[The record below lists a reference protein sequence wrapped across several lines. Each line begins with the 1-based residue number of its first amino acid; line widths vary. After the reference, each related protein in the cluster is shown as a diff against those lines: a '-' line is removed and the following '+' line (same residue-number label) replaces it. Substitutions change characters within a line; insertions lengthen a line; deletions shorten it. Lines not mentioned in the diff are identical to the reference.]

1 MCTLVARKHRHQ
13 RLIRQTM
20 GNITSVHIQPC
31 KTASSEIHNLREKEL
46 SYVREELSYMNESI
60 IHERIAP
67 ALSRIEDTY
76 TKATGQKLQ
85 PSASPLKE
93 AVLVIREDTT
103 MEEVKRFGELCHQE
117 FGITPIQYHIHKDEG
132 HYDSITNEW
141 KPNLHAHIVFD
152 FTCYEHRMVEK
163 TAKSNGKT
171 IKNENGEPEKKMID
185 NYGKSI
191 KLGKSDMSRMQDLAA
206 IATGMDRGVASNKIH
221 LDAQRYKAQAIAED
235 VKELQQLHTEVK
247 EENQRLTEN
256 NEALT
261 ASINMQ
267 NAIIEKQKSEITALQ
282 SQYDIIA
289 NLVTDTYIET
299 KEKAINTLSE
309 YDKVESYAS
318 NQLKADA
325 TDLRNA
331 ICEDDSSILVERN
344 VPIMYLLISKLE
356 DAITK
361 VIRGLYNLLARVK
374 EDVSLSKAE
383 LEKIE
388 LQKSIKTTAK
398 AVFDRV
404 TDSLGISPRVRSLSK
419 AFDESQAQIKDMD
432 AQMKEQEELHKSQLI
447 YQQETFK
454 CENEKQL
461 ETIASKDETIAILC
475 RQNTRLDKEMG
486 ELVDKYNRIQAKA
499 ERLEKERDGFRTLVE
514 SKNHCIRETYFILFD
529 NMEPRSMEKLG
540 DLGLR
545 KLIGNESWEKLKNL
559 DNLSISQSQSIKR
572 GPKL

>member
-1 MCTLVARKHRHQ
+1 
-13 RLIRQTM
+13 M
-20 GNITSVHIQPC
+20 GNITSVHIQAC
-31 KTASSEIHNLREKEL
+31 KTASSEIHNLREKDL
-46 SYVREELSYMNESI
+46 SYVRDELSHLNESVI
-60 IHERIAP
+60 YERITP

-76 TKATGQKLQ
+76 TKATGQKMQ

-93 AVLVIREDTT
+93 AVLVIKEDTT
-103 MEEVKRFGELCHQE
+103 MEDVKHFGELCQKE

-171 IKNENGEPEKKMID
+171 IKNESGNPEKKMVD

-191 KLGKSDMSRMQDLAA
+191 KLSKSDMSRMQDLAA
-206 IATGMDRGVASNKIH
+206 IATGMERGVASNKIH

-235 VKELQQLHTEVK
+235 IKELQLLHTEVK
-247 EENQRLTEN
+247 EENQRLSES

-267 NAIIEKQKSEITALQ
+267 SAIIEKQKSEITALQ

-289 NLVTDTYIET
+289 DLVTDTYIET
-299 KEKAINTLSE
+299 KEKAIITINE
-309 YDKVESYAS
+309 YDKVVNYADE
-318 NQLKADA
+318 QLKTDA

-361 VIRGLYNLLARVK
+361 VIRGLYNLLDRVK

-388 LQKSIKTTAK
+388 LQKTIKTTAK

-447 YQQETFK
+447 HQQETFK

-486 ELVDKYNRIQAKA
+486 ELVDEYNRIKAKA

-529 NMEPRSMEKLG
+529 NIEPRSLEKLG

-545 KLIGNESWEKLKNL
+545 QLIGKESWEKLKHL
-559 DNLSISQSQSIKR
+559 DDISMSQSIKK
-572 GPKL
+572 GPRL

>member
-1 MCTLVARKHRHQ
+1 
-13 RLIRQTM
+13 M
-20 GNITSVHIQPC
+20 GNITSVHIQAC
-31 KTASSEIHNLREKEL
+31 KTASSEIHNLREKDL
-46 SYVREELSYMNESI
+46 SYVRDELSHLNESVI
-60 IHERIAP
+60 YERITP

-76 TKATGQKLQ
+76 TKATGQKMQ

-103 MEEVKRFGELCHQE
+103 MEDVKHFGELCQKE

-163 TAKSNGKT
+163 IAKSNGKT
-171 IKNENGEPEKKMID
+171 IKNESGNPEKKMVD

-191 KLGKSDMSRMQDLAA
+191 KLSKSDMSRMQDLAA
-206 IATGMDRGVASNKIH
+206 IATGMERGVASNKIH

-235 VKELQQLHTEVK
+235 IKELQLLHTEVK
-247 EENQRLTEN
+247 EENQRLSES

-267 NAIIEKQKSEITALQ
+267 SAIIEKQKSEITALQ

-289 NLVTDTYIET
+289 DLVTDTYIET
-299 KEKAINTLSE
+299 KEKAIITINE
-309 YDKVESYAS
+309 YDKVVNYADE
-318 NQLKADA
+318 QLKTDA

-361 VIRGLYNLLARVK
+361 VIRGLYNLLDRVK

-404 TDSLGISPRVRSLSK
+404 TDSLGISPRVHSLSK

-447 YQQETFK
+447 HQQETFK
-454 CENEKQL
+454 YENEKQL

-486 ELVDKYNRIQAKA
+486 ELVDEYNRIKAKA
-499 ERLEKERDGFRTLVE
+499 ERLEKERNGFRTLVE

-529 NMEPRSMEKLG
+529 NIEPRSLEKLG

-545 KLIGNESWEKLKNL
+545 QLIGKESWEKLKHL
-559 DNLSISQSQSIKR
+559 DDISMSQSIKK
-572 GPKL
+572 GPRL

>member
-1 MCTLVARKHRHQ
+1 
-13 RLIRQTM
+13 M
-20 GNITSVHIQPC
+20 GNITSVHIQAC
-31 KTASSEIHNLREKEL
+31 KTASSEIHNLREKDL
-46 SYVREELSYMNESI
+46 SYVRDELSHLNESVI
-60 IHERIAP
+60 YERITP

-76 TKATGQKLQ
+76 TKATGQKMQ

-103 MEEVKRFGELCHQE
+103 MEDVKHFGELCQKE

-171 IKNENGEPEKKMID
+171 IKNESGNPEKKMVD

-191 KLGKSDMSRMQDLAA
+191 KLSKSDMSRMQDLAA
-206 IATGMDRGVASNKIH
+206 IATGMERGVASNKIH

-235 VKELQQLHTEVK
+235 IKELQLLHTEVK
-247 EENQRLTEN
+247 EENQRLSES

-267 NAIIEKQKSEITALQ
+267 SAIIEKQKSEITALQ
-282 SQYDIIA
+282 SQYDVIA
-289 NLVTDTYIET
+289 NLVTETYIET
-299 KEKAINTLSE
+299 KEKAIITLNE
-309 YDKVESYAS
+309 YDKVVNYADE
-318 NQLKADA
+318 QLKTDA

-361 VIRGLYNLLARVK
+361 VIRGLYNLLDRVK

-388 LQKSIKTTAK
+388 LQKTIKTTAK

-486 ELVDKYNRIQAKA
+486 ELVDEYNRIKAKA
-499 ERLEKERDGFRTLVE
+499 ERLEKERNGFRTLVE

-529 NMEPRSMEKLG
+529 NIEPRSLEKLG

-545 KLIGNESWEKLKNL
+545 QLIGKESWEKLKHL
-559 DNLSISQSQSIKR
+559 DDISMSQSIKK
-572 GPKL
+572 GPRL

>member
-1 MCTLVARKHRHQ
+1 
-13 RLIRQTM
+13 M
-20 GNITSVHIQPC
+20 GNITSVHIQAC

-46 SYVREELSYMNESI
+46 SYVREELSHMNESI
-60 IHERIAP
+60 IHERITP

-171 IKNENGEPEKKMID
+171 IKNESGEPEKKMVD

-206 IATGMDRGVASNKIH
+206 IATGMERGVASNKIH

-247 EENQRLTEN
+247 EENQRLSES

-261 ASINMQ
+261 FSINEQ
-267 NAIIEKQKSEITALQ
+267 SSIIEKQKSEITALQ
-282 SQYDIIA
+282 SQYDVIA
-289 NLVTDTYIET
+289 NLVTETYIET
-299 KEKAINTLSE
+299 KEKAIITLNE
-309 YDKVESYAS
+309 YDKVVNYADE
-318 NQLKADA
+318 QLKTDA

-331 ICEDDSSILVERN
+331 ICEDDSSILSERN

-545 KLIGNESWEKLKNL
+545 QLIGKESWEKLKHL
-559 DNLSISQSQSIKR
+559 DDISMSQSIKK
-572 GPKL
+572 GPRL

>member
-1 MCTLVARKHRHQ
+1 
-13 RLIRQTM
+13 M
-20 GNITSVHIQPC
+20 GNITSVHIQAC
-31 KTASSEIHNLREKEL
+31 KTASSEIHNLREKDL
-46 SYVREELSYMNESI
+46 SYVRDELSHLNESVI
-60 IHERIAP
+60 YERITP

-76 TKATGQKLQ
+76 TKATGQKMQ

-103 MEEVKRFGELCHQE
+103 MEGVKHFGELCQKE

-171 IKNENGEPEKKMID
+171 IKNESGNPEKKMVD

-191 KLGKSDMSRMQDLAA
+191 KLSKSDMSRMQDLAA
-206 IATGMDRGVASNKIH
+206 IATGMERGVASNKIH

-235 VKELQQLHTEVK
+235 IKELQLLHTEVK
-247 EENQRLTEN
+247 EENQRLSES

-267 NAIIEKQKSEITALQ
+267 SAIIEKQKSEITALQ

-289 NLVTDTYIET
+289 DLVTDTYIET
-299 KEKAINTLSE
+299 KEKAIITINE
-309 YDKVESYAS
+309 YDKVVNYADE
-318 NQLKADA
+318 QLKTDA

-361 VIRGLYNLLARVK
+361 VIRGLYNLLDRVK

-529 NMEPRSMEKLG
+529 NIEPRSLEKLG

-545 KLIGNESWEKLKNL
+545 QLIGKESWEKLKHL
-559 DNLSISQSQSIKR
+559 DDISMSQSIKK
-572 GPKL
+572 GPRL

>member
-1 MCTLVARKHRHQ
+1 
-13 RLIRQTM
+13 M
-20 GNITSVHIQPC
+20 GNITSVHIQAC
-31 KTASSEIHNLREKEL
+31 KTASSEIHNLREKDL
-46 SYVREELSYMNESI
+46 SYVRDELSHLNESVI
-60 IHERIAP
+60 YERITP

-76 TKATGQKLQ
+76 TKATGQKMQ

-103 MEEVKRFGELCHQE
+103 MEDVKHFGELCQKE

-171 IKNENGEPEKKMID
+171 IKNESGNPEKKMVD

-191 KLGKSDMSRMQDLAA
+191 KLSKSDMSRMQDLAA
-206 IATGMDRGVASNKIH
+206 IATGMERGVASNKIH

-235 VKELQQLHTEVK
+235 IKELQLLHTEVK
-247 EENQRLTEN
+247 EENQRLSES

-267 NAIIEKQKSEITALQ
+267 SAIIEKQKSEITALQ

-289 NLVTDTYIET
+289 DLVTDTYIET
-299 KEKAINTLSE
+299 KEKAIITINE
-309 YDKVESYAS
+309 YDKVANYADE
-318 NQLKADA
+318 QLKTDA

-529 NMEPRSMEKLG
+529 NIEPRSLEKLG

-545 KLIGNESWEKLKNL
+545 QLIGKESWEKLKHL
-559 DNLSISQSQSIKR
+559 DDISMSQSIKK
-572 GPKL
+572 GPRL

>member
-1 MCTLVARKHRHQ
+1 
-13 RLIRQTM
+13 M
-20 GNITSVHIQPC
+20 GNITSVHIQAC
-31 KTASSEIHNLREKEL
+31 KTASSEIHNLREKDL
-46 SYVREELSYMNESI
+46 SYVRDELSHLNESVI
-60 IHERIAP
+60 YERITP

-76 TKATGQKLQ
+76 TKATGQKMQ

-103 MEEVKRFGELCHQE
+103 MEDVKHFGELCQKE

-171 IKNENGEPEKKMID
+171 IKNESGNPEKKMVD

-206 IATGMDRGVASNKIH
+206 IATGMERGVASKKIH

-235 VKELQQLHTEVK
+235 IKELQLLHTEVK
-247 EENQRLTEN
+247 EENQRLSES

-261 ASINMQ
+261 SSINEQ
-267 NAIIEKQKSEITALQ
+267 SSIIEKQKSEITALQ
-282 SQYDIIA
+282 SQYDVIA
-289 NLVTDTYIET
+289 NLVTETYIET
-299 KEKAINTLSE
+299 KEKAIITLNE
-309 YDKVESYAS
+309 YDKVVNYADE
-318 NQLKADA
+318 QLKTDA

-331 ICEDDSSILVERN
+331 ICEDDSSILIERN

-486 ELVDKYNRIQAKA
+486 ELVDEYNRIKAKA

-514 SKNHCIRETYFILFD
+514 AKNHCIRETYFILFD
-529 NMEPRSMEKLG
+529 NIEPRSLEKLG

-545 KLIGNESWEKLKNL
+545 QLIGKESWEKLKHL
-559 DNLSISQSQSIKR
+559 DDISMSQSIKK
-572 GPKL
+572 GPRL

>member
-1 MCTLVARKHRHQ
+1 
-13 RLIRQTM
+13 M
-20 GNITSVHIQPC
+20 GNITSVHIQAC

-46 SYVREELSYMNESI
+46 SYVREELSHMNESMI
-60 IHERIAP
+60 YERIAP

-152 FTCYEHRMVEK
+152 FTCYEHLMVEK

-171 IKNENGEPEKKMID
+171 IKNENGEPEKKMVD

-206 IATGMDRGVASNKIH
+206 IATGMERGVASNKIH

-235 VKELQQLHTEVK
+235 IKELQLLHTEVK
-247 EENQRLTEN
+247 EENKRLSES

-261 ASINMQ
+261 FSINEQ
-267 NAIIEKQKSEITALQ
+267 SSIIEKQKLEITALQ
-282 SQYDIIA
+282 SQYDVIA
-289 NLVTDTYIET
+289 NLVTETYIET
-299 KEKAINTLSE
+299 KEKAIITLNE
-309 YDKVESYAS
+309 YDKVVNYADE
-318 NQLKADA
+318 QLKTDA

-331 ICEDDSSILVERN
+331 ICEDDSSILIERN

>member
-1 MCTLVARKHRHQ
+1 
-13 RLIRQTM
+13 M
-20 GNITSVHIQPC
+20 GNITSVHIQAC
-31 KTASSEIHNLREKEL
+31 KTASSEIHNLREKDL
-46 SYVREELSYMNESI
+46 SYVRDELSHLNESVI
-60 IHERIAP
+60 YERITP

-76 TKATGQKLQ
+76 TKATGQKMQ

-103 MEEVKRFGELCHQE
+103 IEDVKHFGELCQKE

-171 IKNENGEPEKKMID
+171 IKNESGEPEKKMVD

-206 IATGMDRGVASNKIH
+206 IATGMERGVASNKIH

-235 VKELQQLHTEVK
+235 VKGLQQLHTEVK
-247 EENQRLTEN
+247 EENQRLSES

-261 ASINMQ
+261 FSINEQ
-267 NAIIEKQKSEITALQ
+267 SSIIEKQKSEITALQ
-282 SQYDIIA
+282 SQYDVIA
-289 NLVTDTYIET
+289 NLVTETYIET
-299 KEKAINTLSE
+299 KEKAIITLNE
-309 YDKVESYAS
+309 YDKVVNYADE
-318 NQLKADA
+318 QLKTDA

-331 ICEDDSSILVERN
+331 ICEDDSSILSERN

-529 NMEPRSMEKLG
+529 NIEPRSLEKLG

-545 KLIGNESWEKLKNL
+545 QLIGKESWEKLKHL
-559 DNLSISQSQSIKR
+559 DDISMSQSIKK
-572 GPKL
+572 GPRL

>member
-1 MCTLVARKHRHQ
+1 
-13 RLIRQTM
+13 M
-20 GNITSVHIQPC
+20 GNITSVHIQAC

-60 IHERIAP
+60 IHERITP

-171 IKNENGEPEKKMID
+171 IKNESGEPEKKMVD

-206 IATGMDRGVASNKIH
+206 IATGMERGVASNKIH

-267 NAIIEKQKSEITALQ
+267 SAIIEKQKSEITALQ

-309 YDKVESYAS
+309 YDKVESFAS
-318 NQLKADA
+318 VQLRADA

-331 ICEDDSSILVERN
+331 ICDNDSQILTERN

-356 DAITK
+356 EAITK
-361 VIRGLYNLLARVK
+361 VIKGLYDLLTKVK
-374 EDVSLSKAE
+374 DEVTLSRAE

-388 LQKSIKTTAK
+388 LQKSIKTSAK

-419 AFDESQAQIKDMD
+419 ALDESQAQMKELD

-559 DNLSISQSQSIKR
+559 DNLSISQSQSLKR
-572 GPKL
+572 GPKP

>member
-1 MCTLVARKHRHQ
+1 
-13 RLIRQTM
+13 M
-20 GNITSVHIQPC
+20 GNITSVHIQAC

-289 NLVTDTYIET
+289 DLVTDTYIET
-299 KEKAINTLSE
+299 KEKAIITINE
-309 YDKVESYAS
+309 YDKVVNYADE
-318 NQLKADA
+318 QLKTDA

-419 AFDESQAQIKDMD
+419 AFDESQAQMKDMD

>member
-1 MCTLVARKHRHQ
+1 
-13 RLIRQTM
+13 M
-20 GNITSVHIQPC
+20 GNITSVHIQAC
-31 KTASSEIHNLREKEL
+31 KTASSEIHNLREKDL
-46 SYVREELSYMNESI
+46 SYVRDELSHLNESVI
-60 IHERIAP
+60 YERITP

-76 TKATGQKLQ
+76 TKATGQKMQ

-103 MEEVKRFGELCHQE
+103 MEDVKHFGELCQKE

-152 FTCYEHRMVEK
+152 FICYEHRMVEK

-171 IKNENGEPEKKMID
+171 IKNESGNPEKKMVD

-191 KLGKSDMSRMQDLAA
+191 KLSKSDMSRMQDLAA
-206 IATGMDRGVASNKIH
+206 IATGMERGVASNKIH

-235 VKELQQLHTEVK
+235 IKELQLLHTEVK
-247 EENQRLTEN
+247 EENQRLSES

-267 NAIIEKQKSEITALQ
+267 SAIIEKQKSEITALQ

-289 NLVTDTYIET
+289 DLVTDTYIET
-299 KEKAINTLSE
+299 KEKAIITINE
-309 YDKVESYAS
+309 YDKVVNYADE
-318 NQLKADA
+318 QLKTYA

-361 VIRGLYNLLARVK
+361 VIRGLYNLLDRVK

-486 ELVDKYNRIQAKA
+486 ELVDEYNRIKAKA
-499 ERLEKERDGFRTLVE
+499 ERLEKERNGFRTLVE

-529 NMEPRSMEKLG
+529 NIEPRSLEKLG

-545 KLIGNESWEKLKNL
+545 QLIGKESWEKLKHL
-559 DNLSISQSQSIKR
+559 DDISMSQSIKK
-572 GPKL
+572 GPRL

>member
-1 MCTLVARKHRHQ
+1 
-13 RLIRQTM
+13 M
-20 GNITSVHIQPC
+20 GNITSVHIQAC
-31 KTASSEIHNLREKEL
+31 KTASSEIHNLREKDL
-46 SYVREELSYMNESI
+46 SYVRDELSHLNESVI
-60 IHERIAP
+60 YERITP

-76 TKATGQKLQ
+76 TKATGQKMQ

-103 MEEVKRFGELCHQE
+103 MEDVKHFGELCQKE

-171 IKNENGEPEKKMID
+171 IKNESGNPEKKMVD

-191 KLGKSDMSRMQDLAA
+191 KLSKSDMSRMQDLAA
-206 IATGMDRGVASNKIH
+206 IATGMERGVASNKIH

-235 VKELQQLHTEVK
+235 IKELQLLHTEVK
-247 EENQRLTEN
+247 EENQRLSES

-267 NAIIEKQKSEITALQ
+267 SAIIEKQKSEITALQ

-289 NLVTDTYIET
+289 DLVTDTYIET
-299 KEKAINTLSE
+299 KEKAIITLNE
-309 YDKVESYAS
+309 YDKVVNYADE
-318 NQLKADA
+318 QLKTDA

-486 ELVDKYNRIQAKA
+486 ELVDDYNRIKAKA

-529 NMEPRSMEKLG
+529 NIEPRSLEKLG

-545 KLIGNESWEKLKNL
+545 QLIGKESWEKLKHL
-559 DNLSISQSQSIKR
+559 DDISMSQSIKK
-572 GPKL
+572 GPRL

>member
-1 MCTLVARKHRHQ
+1 
-13 RLIRQTM
+13 M
-20 GNITSVHIQPC
+20 GNITSVHIQAC
-31 KTASSEIHNLREKEL
+31 KTASSEIHNLREKDL
-46 SYVREELSYMNESI
+46 SYVRDELSHLNESVI
-60 IHERIAP
+60 YERITP

-76 TKATGQKLQ
+76 TKATGQKMQ

-103 MEEVKRFGELCHQE
+103 MEDVKHFGELCQKE

-171 IKNENGEPEKKMID
+171 IKNESGNPEKKMVD

-191 KLGKSDMSRMQDLAA
+191 KLSKSDMSRMQDLAA
-206 IATGMDRGVASNKIH
+206 IATGMERGVASNKIH

-235 VKELQQLHTEVK
+235 IKELQLLHTEVK
-247 EENQRLTEN
+247 EENQRLSES

-267 NAIIEKQKSEITALQ
+267 SAIIEKQKSEITALQ

-289 NLVTDTYIET
+289 DLVTDTYIET
-299 KEKAINTLSE
+299 KEKAIITINE
-309 YDKVESYAS
+309 YDKVVNYADE
-318 NQLKADA
+318 QLKTDA

-388 LQKSIKTTAK
+388 LQKTIKTTAK

-447 YQQETFK
+447 HQQETFK

-529 NMEPRSMEKLG
+529 NIEPRSLEKLG

-545 KLIGNESWEKLKNL
+545 QLIGKESWEKLKHL
-559 DNLSISQSQSIKR
+559 DDISMSQSIKK
-572 GPKL
+572 GPRL

>member
-1 MCTLVARKHRHQ
+1 
-13 RLIRQTM
+13 M
-20 GNITSVHIQPC
+20 GNITSVHIQAC
-31 KTASSEIHNLREKEL
+31 KTASSEIHNLREKDL
-46 SYVREELSYMNESI
+46 SYVRDELSHLNESVI
-60 IHERIAP
+60 YERITP

-76 TKATGQKLQ
+76 TKATGQKMQ

-103 MEEVKRFGELCHQE
+103 MEDVKHFGELCQKE

-171 IKNENGEPEKKMID
+171 IKNESGNPEKKMVD

-191 KLGKSDMSRMQDLAA
+191 KLSKSDMSRMQDLAA
-206 IATGMDRGVASNKIH
+206 IATGMERGVASNKIH

-235 VKELQQLHTEVK
+235 IKELQLLHTEVK
-247 EENQRLTEN
+247 EENQRLSES

-267 NAIIEKQKSEITALQ
+267 SAIIEKQKSEITALQ

-289 NLVTDTYIET
+289 DLVTDTYIET
-299 KEKAINTLSE
+299 KEKAIITINE

-331 ICEDDSSILVERN
+331 ICYDDSSILVERN
-344 VPIMYLLISKLE
+344 VPIMHLLISKLE

-361 VIRGLYNLLARVK
+361 VIRGLYNLLDRVK

-529 NMEPRSMEKLG
+529 NIEPRSLEKLG

-545 KLIGNESWEKLKNL
+545 QLIGKESWEKLKHL
-559 DNLSISQSQSIKR
+559 DDISMSQSIKK
-572 GPKL
+572 GPRL

>member
-1 MCTLVARKHRHQ
+1 
-13 RLIRQTM
+13 M
-20 GNITSVHIQPC
+20 GNITSVHIQAC
-31 KTASSEIHNLREKEL
+31 KTASSEIHNLREKDL
-46 SYVREELSYMNESI
+46 SYVRDELSHLNESVI
-60 IHERIAP
+60 YERITP

-76 TKATGQKLQ
+76 TKATGQKMQ

-103 MEEVKRFGELCHQE
+103 MEDVKHFGELCQKE

-152 FTCYEHRMVEK
+152 FICYEHRMVEK

-171 IKNENGEPEKKMID
+171 IKNESGNPEKKMVD

-191 KLGKSDMSRMQDLAA
+191 KLSKSDMSRMQDLAA
-206 IATGMDRGVASNKIH
+206 IATGMERGVASNKIH

-235 VKELQQLHTEVK
+235 IKELQLLHTEVK
-247 EENQRLTEN
+247 EENQRLSES

-267 NAIIEKQKSEITALQ
+267 SAIIEKQKSEITALQ

-289 NLVTDTYIET
+289 DLVTDTYIET
-299 KEKAINTLSE
+299 KEKAIITINE
-309 YDKVESYAS
+309 YDKVVNYADE
-318 NQLKADA
+318 QLKTDA

-361 VIRGLYNLLARVK
+361 VIRGLYNLLDRVK

-447 YQQETFK
+447 HQQETFK

-529 NMEPRSMEKLG
+529 NIEPRSLEKLG

-545 KLIGNESWEKLKNL
+545 QLIGKESWEKLKHL
-559 DNLSISQSQSIKR
+559 DDISMSQSIKK
-572 GPKL
+572 GPRL

>member
-1 MCTLVARKHRHQ
+1 
-13 RLIRQTM
+13 M
-20 GNITSVHIQPC
+20 GNITSVHIQAC
-31 KTASSEIHNLREKEL
+31 KTASSEIHNLREKDL
-46 SYVREELSYMNESI
+46 SYVRDELSHLNESVI
-60 IHERIAP
+60 YERITP

-76 TKATGQKLQ
+76 TKATGQKMQ

-103 MEEVKRFGELCHQE
+103 IEDVKHFGELCQKE

-171 IKNENGEPEKKMID
+171 IKNESGNPEKKMVD

-191 KLGKSDMSRMQDLAA
+191 KLSKSDMSRMQDLAA
-206 IATGMDRGVASNKIH
+206 IATGMERGVASNKIH

-235 VKELQQLHTEVK
+235 IKELQLLHTEVK
-247 EENQRLTEN
+247 EENQRLSES

-261 ASINMQ
+261 FSINEQ
-267 NAIIEKQKSEITALQ
+267 SSIIEKQKSEITALQ
-282 SQYDIIA
+282 SQYDVIA
-289 NLVTDTYIET
+289 DLVTETYIET
-299 KEKAINTLSE
+299 KEKAIITLNE
-309 YDKVESYAS
+309 YDKVVNYADE
-318 NQLKADA
+318 QLKTDA

-475 RQNTRLDKEMG
+475 RQNTRLDKELG
-486 ELVDKYNRIQAKA
+486 ELVDDYNRIKAKA

>member
-1 MCTLVARKHRHQ
+1 
-13 RLIRQTM
+13 M
-20 GNITSVHIQPC
+20 GNITSVHIQAC
-31 KTASSEIHNLREKEL
+31 KTASSEIHNLREKDL
-46 SYVREELSYMNESI
+46 SYVRDELSHLNESVI
-60 IHERIAP
+60 YERITP

-76 TKATGQKLQ
+76 TKATGQKMQ

-103 MEEVKRFGELCHQE
+103 MEDVKHFGELCQKE

-163 TAKSNGKT
+163 IAKSNGKT
-171 IKNENGEPEKKMID
+171 IKNESGNPEKKMVD

-191 KLGKSDMSRMQDLAA
+191 KLSKSDMSRMQDLAA
-206 IATGMDRGVASNKIH
+206 IATGMERGVASNKIH

-235 VKELQQLHTEVK
+235 IKELQLLHTEVK
-247 EENQRLTEN
+247 EENQRLSES

-267 NAIIEKQKSEITALQ
+267 SAIIEKQKSEITALQ

-289 NLVTDTYIET
+289 DLVTDTYIET
-299 KEKAINTLSE
+299 KEKAIITINE
-309 YDKVESYAS
+309 YDKVVNYADE
-318 NQLKADA
+318 QLKTDA

-361 VIRGLYNLLARVK
+361 VIRGLYNLLDRVK

-454 CENEKQL
+454 YENEKQL

-486 ELVDKYNRIQAKA
+486 ELVDDYNRIKAKA

-529 NMEPRSMEKLG
+529 NIEPRSLEKLG

-545 KLIGNESWEKLKNL
+545 QLIGKESWEKLKHL
-559 DNLSISQSQSIKR
+559 DDISMSQSIKK
-572 GPKL
+572 GPRL

>member
-1 MCTLVARKHRHQ
+1 
-13 RLIRQTM
+13 M
-20 GNITSVHIQPC
+20 GNITSVHIQAC
-31 KTASSEIHNLREKEL
+31 KTASSEIHNLREKDL
-46 SYVREELSYMNESI
+46 SYVRDELSHLNESVI
-60 IHERIAP
+60 YERITP

-76 TKATGQKLQ
+76 TKATGQKMQ

-103 MEEVKRFGELCHQE
+103 IEDVKHFGELCQKE

-171 IKNENGEPEKKMID
+171 IKNESGNPEKKMVD

-191 KLGKSDMSRMQDLAA
+191 KLSKSDMSRMQDLAA
-206 IATGMDRGVASNKIH
+206 IATGMERGVASNKIH

-235 VKELQQLHTEVK
+235 IKELQLLHTEVK
-247 EENQRLTEN
+247 EENQRLSES

-261 ASINMQ
+261 FSINEQ
-267 NAIIEKQKSEITALQ
+267 SSIIEKQKLEITALQ
-282 SQYDIIA
+282 SQYDVIA
-289 NLVTDTYIET
+289 NLVTETYIET
-299 KEKAINTLSE
+299 KEKAIITLNE
-309 YDKVESYAS
+309 YDKVVNYADE
-318 NQLKADA
+318 QLKTDA

-331 ICEDDSSILVERN
+331 ICEDDSSILIERN

-374 EDVSLSKAE
+374 EDVSLSKTE

-486 ELVDKYNRIQAKA
+486 ELVDDYNRIKAKA

-529 NMEPRSMEKLG
+529 NIEPRSLEKLG

-545 KLIGNESWEKLKNL
+545 QLIGKESWEKLKHL
-559 DNLSISQSQSIKR
+559 DDISMSQSIKK
-572 GPKL
+572 GPRL

>member
-1 MCTLVARKHRHQ
+1 
-13 RLIRQTM
+13 M
-20 GNITSVHIQPC
+20 GNITSVHIQAC
-31 KTASSEIHNLREKEL
+31 KTASSEIHNLREKDL
-46 SYVREELSYMNESI
+46 SYVRDELSHLNESVI
-60 IHERIAP
+60 YERITP

-76 TKATGQKLQ
+76 TKATGQKMQ

-103 MEEVKRFGELCHQE
+103 MEDVKHFGELCQKE

-171 IKNENGEPEKKMID
+171 IKNESGNPEKKMVD

-191 KLGKSDMSRMQDLAA
+191 KLSKSDMSRMQDLAA
-206 IATGMDRGVASNKIH
+206 IATGMERGVASNKIH

-235 VKELQQLHTEVK
+235 IKELQLLHTEVK
-247 EENQRLTEN
+247 EENQRLSES

-267 NAIIEKQKSEITALQ
+267 SAIIEKQKSEITALQ
-282 SQYDIIA
+282 SQYDVIA
-289 NLVTDTYIET
+289 NLVTETYIET
-299 KEKAINTLSE
+299 KEKAIITLNE
-309 YDKVESYAS
+309 YDKVVNYADE
-318 NQLKADA
+318 QLKTDA

-331 ICEDDSSILVERN
+331 ICEDDSSILIERN

-486 ELVDKYNRIQAKA
+486 ELVDDYNRIKAKA

-529 NMEPRSMEKLG
+529 NIEPRSLEKLG

-545 KLIGNESWEKLKNL
+545 QLIGKESWEKLKHL
-559 DNLSISQSQSIKR
+559 DDISMSQSIKK
-572 GPKL
+572 GPRL

>member
-1 MCTLVARKHRHQ
+1 
-13 RLIRQTM
+13 M
-20 GNITSVHIQPC
+20 GNITSVHIQAC

-46 SYVREELSYMNESI
+46 SYVREELSHMNESI
-60 IHERIAP
+60 IHERITP

-117 FGITPIQYHIHKDEG
+117 FGVTPIQYHIHKDEG

-171 IKNENGEPEKKMID
+171 IKNESGEPEKKMVD

-206 IATGMDRGVASNKIH
+206 IATGMERGVASNKIH

-267 NAIIEKQKSEITALQ
+267 SAIIEKQKSEITALQ
-282 SQYDIIA
+282 SQYDVIA
-289 NLVTDTYIET
+289 NLVTETYIET
-299 KEKAINTLSE
+299 KEKAIITLNE
-309 YDKVESYAS
+309 YDKVVNYADE
-318 NQLKADA
+318 QLKTDA

-331 ICEDDSSILVERN
+331 ICEDDSSILIERN
-344 VPIMYLLISKLE
+344 VPIMYLLLSKLE

-486 ELVDKYNRIQAKA
+486 ELVDDYNRIKAKA

-529 NMEPRSMEKLG
+529 NIEPRSLEKLG

-545 KLIGNESWEKLKNL
+545 QLIGKESWEKLKHL
-559 DNLSISQSQSIKR
+559 DDISMSQSIKK
-572 GPKL
+572 GPRL

>member
-1 MCTLVARKHRHQ
+1 
-13 RLIRQTM
+13 M
-20 GNITSVHIQPC
+20 GNITSVHIQAC

-171 IKNENGEPEKKMID
+171 IKNESGEPEKKMVD

-289 NLVTDTYIET
+289 DLVTDTYIET
-299 KEKAINTLSE
+299 KEKAIITINE
-309 YDKVESYAS
+309 YDKVVNYADE
-318 NQLKADA
+318 QLKTDA

>member
-1 MCTLVARKHRHQ
+1 
-13 RLIRQTM
+13 M
-20 GNITSVHIQPC
+20 GNITSVHIQAC
-31 KTASSEIHNLREKEL
+31 KTASSEIHNLREKDL
-46 SYVREELSYMNESI
+46 SYVRDELSHLNVSVIY
-60 IHERIAP
+60 ERITP

-76 TKATGQKLQ
+76 TKATGQKMQ

-103 MEEVKRFGELCHQE
+103 MEDVKHFGELCQKE

-163 TAKSNGKT
+163 SAKSNGKT
-171 IKNENGEPEKKMID
+171 IKNESGNPEKKMVD

-191 KLGKSDMSRMQDLAA
+191 KLSKSDMSRMQDLAA
-206 IATGMDRGVASNKIH
+206 IATGMERGVASNKIH

-235 VKELQQLHTEVK
+235 IKELQLLHTEVK
-247 EENQRLTEN
+247 KENQRLSES

-267 NAIIEKQKSEITALQ
+267 TAIIEKQKSEITALQ

-289 NLVTDTYIET
+289 DLVTDTYIET
-299 KEKAINTLSE
+299 KEKAIITLNE
-309 YDKVESYAS
+309 YDKVVNYADE
-318 NQLKADA
+318 QLKTDA

-331 ICEDDSSILVERN
+331 ICEDDSSILIERN

-404 TDSLGISPRVRSLSK
+404 TDSLGISQRVRSLSK

-486 ELVDKYNRIQAKA
+486 ELVDDYNRIKAKA

-529 NMEPRSMEKLG
+529 NIEPRSLEKLG

-545 KLIGNESWEKLKNL
+545 QLIGKESWEKLKHL
-559 DNLSISQSQSIKR
+559 DDISMSQSIKK
-572 GPKL
+572 GPRL

>member
-1 MCTLVARKHRHQ
+1 
-13 RLIRQTM
+13 M
-20 GNITSVHIQPC
+20 GNITSVHIQAC
-31 KTASSEIHNLREKEL
+31 KTASSEIHNLREKDL
-46 SYVREELSYMNESI
+46 SYVRDELSHLNESVI
-60 IHERIAP
+60 YERITP

-76 TKATGQKLQ
+76 TKATGQKMQ

-103 MEEVKRFGELCHQE
+103 IEDVKHFGELCQKE

-171 IKNENGEPEKKMID
+171 IKNESGNPEKKMVD

-191 KLGKSDMSRMQDLAA
+191 KLSKSDMSRMQDLAA
-206 IATGMDRGVASNKIH
+206 IATGMERGVASNKIH

-235 VKELQQLHTEVK
+235 IKELQLLHTEVK
-247 EENQRLTEN
+247 EENQRLSES

-261 ASINMQ
+261 FSINEQ
-267 NAIIEKQKSEITALQ
+267 SSIIEKQKSEITALQ
-282 SQYDIIA
+282 SQYDVIA
-289 NLVTDTYIET
+289 DLVTETYIET
-299 KEKAINTLSE
+299 KEKAIITLNE
-309 YDKVESYAS
+309 YDKVVNYADE
-318 NQLKADA
+318 QLKTDA

-475 RQNTRLDKEMG
+475 RQNTRLDIEMG
-486 ELVDKYNRIQAKA
+486 ELVDDYNRIKAKA

-529 NMEPRSMEKLG
+529 NIEPRSLEKLG

-545 KLIGNESWEKLKNL
+545 QLIGKESWEKLKHL
-559 DNLSISQSQSIKR
+559 DDISMSQSIKK
-572 GPKL
+572 GPRL

>member
-1 MCTLVARKHRHQ
+1 
-13 RLIRQTM
+13 M
-20 GNITSVHIQPC
+20 GNITSVHIQAC
-31 KTASSEIHNLREKEL
+31 KTASSEIHNLREKDL
-46 SYVREELSYMNESI
+46 SYVRDELSHLNESVI
-60 IHERIAP
+60 YERITP

-76 TKATGQKLQ
+76 TKATGQKMQ

-103 MEEVKRFGELCHQE
+103 MEDVKHFGELCQKE

-171 IKNENGEPEKKMID
+171 IKNESGNPEKKMVD

-191 KLGKSDMSRMQDLAA
+191 KLSKSDMSRMQDLAA
-206 IATGMDRGVASNKIH
+206 IATGMERGVASNKIH

-235 VKELQQLHTEVK
+235 IKELQLLHTEVK
-247 EENQRLTEN
+247 EENQQLSES

-267 NAIIEKQKSEITALQ
+267 SAIIEKQKSEITALQ

-289 NLVTDTYIET
+289 DLVTDTYIET
-299 KEKAINTLSE
+299 KEKAIITINE
-309 YDKVESYAS
+309 YDKVVNYADE
-318 NQLKADA
+318 QLKTDA

-361 VIRGLYNLLARVK
+361 VIRGLYNLLDRVK

-529 NMEPRSMEKLG
+529 NIEPRSLEKLG

-545 KLIGNESWEKLKNL
+545 QLIGKESWEKLKHL
-559 DNLSISQSQSIKR
+559 DDISMSQSIKK
-572 GPKL
+572 GPRL

>member
-1 MCTLVARKHRHQ
+1 
-13 RLIRQTM
+13 M
-20 GNITSVHIQPC
+20 GNITSVHIQAC
-31 KTASSEIHNLREKEL
+31 KTASSEIHNLREKDL
-46 SYVREELSYMNESI
+46 SYVRDELSHLNESVI
-60 IHERIAP
+60 YERITP

-76 TKATGQKLQ
+76 TKATGQKMQ

-103 MEEVKRFGELCHQE
+103 IEDVKHFGELCQKE

-171 IKNENGEPEKKMID
+171 IKNESGNPEKKMVD

-191 KLGKSDMSRMQDLAA
+191 KLSKSDMSRMQDLAA
-206 IATGMDRGVASNKIH
+206 IATGMERGVASNKIH

-235 VKELQQLHTEVK
+235 IKELQLLHTEVK
-247 EENQRLTEN
+247 EENQRLSES

-261 ASINMQ
+261 FSINEQ
-267 NAIIEKQKSEITALQ
+267 SSIIEKQKLEITALQ
-282 SQYDIIA
+282 SQYDVIA
-289 NLVTDTYIET
+289 NLVTETYIET
-299 KEKAINTLSE
+299 KEKAIITLNE
-309 YDKVESYAS
+309 YDKVVNYADE
-318 NQLKADA
+318 QLKTDA

-331 ICEDDSSILVERN
+331 ICEDDSSILIERN

-486 ELVDKYNRIQAKA
+486 ELVDDYNRIKAKA
-499 ERLEKERDGFRTLVE
+499 ERLEKERNGFRTLVE

-529 NMEPRSMEKLG
+529 NIEPRSLEKLG

-545 KLIGNESWEKLKNL
+545 QLIGKESWEKLKHL
-559 DNLSISQSQSIKR
+559 DDISMSQSIKK
-572 GPKL
+572 GPRL

>member
-1 MCTLVARKHRHQ
+1 
-13 RLIRQTM
+13 M
-20 GNITSVHIQPC
+20 GNITSVHIQAC
-31 KTASSEIHNLREKEL
+31 KTASSEIHNLREKDL
-46 SYVREELSYMNESI
+46 SYVRDELSHLNESVI
-60 IHERIAP
+60 YERITP

-76 TKATGQKLQ
+76 TKATGQKMQ

-103 MEEVKRFGELCHQE
+103 MEDVKHFGELCQKE

-171 IKNENGEPEKKMID
+171 IKNESGNPEKKMVD

-191 KLGKSDMSRMQDLAA
+191 KLSKSDMSRMQDLAA
-206 IATGMDRGVASNKIH
+206 IATGMERGVASNKIH

-235 VKELQQLHTEVK
+235 IKELQLLHTEVK
-247 EENQRLTEN
+247 EENQRLSES

-267 NAIIEKQKSEITALQ
+267 SAIIEKQKSEITALQ

-289 NLVTDTYIET
+289 DLVTDTYIET
-299 KEKAINTLSE
+299 KEKAIITINE
-309 YDKVESYAS
+309 YDKVVNYADE
-318 NQLKADA
+318 QLKTDA

-361 VIRGLYNLLARVK
+361 VIRGLYNLLDRVK

-447 YQQETFK
+447 HQQETFK

-529 NMEPRSMEKLG
+529 NIEPRSLEKLG

-545 KLIGNESWEKLKNL
+545 QLIGKESWEKLKHL
-559 DNLSISQSQSIKR
+559 DDISMSQSIKK
-572 GPKL
+572 GPRL

>member
-1 MCTLVARKHRHQ
+1 
-13 RLIRQTM
+13 M
-20 GNITSVHIQPC
+20 GNITSVHIQAC
-31 KTASSEIHNLREKEL
+31 KTASSEIHNLREKDL
-46 SYVREELSYMNESI
+46 SYVRDELSHLNESVI
-60 IHERIAP
+60 YERITP

-76 TKATGQKLQ
+76 TKATGQKMQ

-103 MEEVKRFGELCHQE
+103 MEDVKHFGELCQKE

-171 IKNENGEPEKKMID
+171 IKNESENPEKKMVD

-191 KLGKSDMSRMQDLAA
+191 KLSKSDMSRMQDLAA
-206 IATGMDRGVASNKIH
+206 IATGMERGVASNKIH

-235 VKELQQLHTEVK
+235 IKELQLLHTEVK
-247 EENQRLTEN
+247 EENQRLSES

-267 NAIIEKQKSEITALQ
+267 SAIIEKQKSEITALQ

-289 NLVTDTYIET
+289 DLVTDTYIET
-299 KEKAINTLSE
+299 KEKAIITINE
-309 YDKVESYAS
+309 YDKVVNYADE
-318 NQLKADA
+318 QLKTDA

-361 VIRGLYNLLARVK
+361 VIRGLYNLLDRVK

-388 LQKSIKTTAK
+388 LQKTIKTTAK

-486 ELVDKYNRIQAKA
+486 ELVDEYNRIKAKA
-499 ERLEKERDGFRTLVE
+499 ERLEKERNGFRTLVE

-529 NMEPRSMEKLG
+529 NIEPRSLEKLG

-545 KLIGNESWEKLKNL
+545 QLIGKESWEKLKHL
-559 DNLSISQSQSIKR
+559 DDISMSQSIKK
-572 GPKL
+572 GPRL

>member
-1 MCTLVARKHRHQ
+1 
-13 RLIRQTM
+13 M
-20 GNITSVHIQPC
+20 GNIKSVHIQAC
-31 KTASSEIHNLREKEL
+31 KTASSEIHNLREKDL
-46 SYVREELSYMNESI
+46 SYVRDELSHLNESVI
-60 IHERIAP
+60 YERITP

-76 TKATGQKLQ
+76 TKATGQKMQL
-85 PSASPLKE
+85 SASPLKE

-103 MEEVKRFGELCHQE
+103 MEDVKHFGELCQKE

-171 IKNENGEPEKKMID
+171 IKNESGNPGKKMVD
-185 NYGKSI
+185 NYGKSV
-191 KLGKSDMSRMQDLAA
+191 KLSKSDMSRMQDLAA
-206 IATGMDRGVASNKIH
+206 IATRMERGVASNKIH

-235 VKELQQLHTEVK
+235 VKELQLMDAEVK

-261 ASINMQ
+261 ASINKQ
-267 NAIIEKQKSEITALQ
+267 SAIIEKQKSEITTVQ

-289 NLVTDTYIET
+289 DLVTDTYIET
-299 KEKAINTLSE
+299 KEKAIITINE
-309 YDKVESYAS
+309 YDKVVNYA
-318 NQLKADA
+318 NEQLKTYA

-388 LQKSIKTTAK
+388 LQKSIKTIAK
-398 AVFDRV
+398 AV
-404 TDSLGISPRVRSLSK
+404 LI
-419 AFDESQAQIKDMD
+419 ESQIAWGFPQESV
-432 AQMKEQEELHKSQLI
+432 AYQRLLMKPRH
-447 YQQETFK
+447 
-454 CENEKQL
+454 
-461 ETIASKDETIAILC
+461 
-475 RQNTRLDKEMG
+475 RLKTWTH
-486 ELVDKYNRIQAKA
+486 R
-499 ERLEKERDGFRTLVE
+499 
-514 SKNHCIRETYFILFD
+514 
-529 NMEPRSMEKLG
+529 
-540 DLGLR
+540 
-545 KLIGNESWEKLKNL
+545 
-559 DNLSISQSQSIKR
+559 
-572 GPKL
+572 

>member
-1 MCTLVARKHRHQ
+1 
-13 RLIRQTM
+13 M
-20 GNITSVHIQPC
+20 GNITSVHIQAC
-31 KTASSEIHNLREKEL
+31 KTASSEIHNLREKDL
-46 SYVREELSYMNESI
+46 SYVRDELSHLNESVI
-60 IHERIAP
+60 YERITP

-76 TKATGQKLQ
+76 TKATGQKMQ

-103 MEEVKRFGELCHQE
+103 IEDVKHFGELCQKE

-171 IKNENGEPEKKMID
+171 IKNESGNPEKKMVD

-191 KLGKSDMSRMQDLAA
+191 KLSKSDMSRMQDLAA
-206 IATGMDRGVASNKIH
+206 IATGMERGVASNKIH

-235 VKELQQLHTEVK
+235 IKELQLLHTEVK
-247 EENQRLTEN
+247 EENQRLSES

-261 ASINMQ
+261 FSINEQ
-267 NAIIEKQKSEITALQ
+267 SSIIEKQKSEITALQ
-282 SQYDIIA
+282 SQYDVIA
-289 NLVTDTYIET
+289 DLVTETYIET
-299 KEKAINTLSE
+299 KEKAIITLNE
-309 YDKVESYAS
+309 YDKVVNYADE
-318 NQLKADA
+318 QLKTDA

-331 ICEDDSSILVERN
+331 ICGDDSSILIERN

-475 RQNTRLDKEMG
+475 RQNTRLDKELG
-486 ELVDKYNRIQAKA
+486 ELVDDYNRIKAKA

-529 NMEPRSMEKLG
+529 NIEPRSLEKLG

-545 KLIGNESWEKLKNL
+545 QLIGKESWEKLKHL
-559 DNLSISQSQSIKR
+559 DDISMLQSIKK
-572 GPKL
+572 GPRL

>member
-1 MCTLVARKHRHQ
+1 
-13 RLIRQTM
+13 M
-20 GNITSVHIQPC
+20 GNITSVHIQAC
-31 KTASSEIHNLREKEL
+31 KTASSEIHNLREKDL
-46 SYVREELSYMNESI
+46 SYVRDELSHLNESVI
-60 IHERIAP
+60 YERITP

-76 TKATGQKLQ
+76 TKATGQKMQ

-103 MEEVKRFGELCHQE
+103 MEDVKHFGELCQKE

-171 IKNENGEPEKKMID
+171 IKNESGNPEKKMVD

-191 KLGKSDMSRMQDLAA
+191 KLSKSDMSRMQDLAA
-206 IATGMDRGVASNKIH
+206 IATGMERGVASNKIH

-235 VKELQQLHTEVK
+235 IKELQLLHTEVK
-247 EENQRLTEN
+247 EENQRLSES

-267 NAIIEKQKSEITALQ
+267 SAIIEKQKSEITALQ

-289 NLVTDTYIET
+289 DLVTDTYIET
-299 KEKAINTLSE
+299 KEKAIITINE
-309 YDKVESYAS
+309 YDKVVNYADE
-318 NQLKADA
+318 QLKTDA

-331 ICEDDSSILVERN
+331 ICEDDSSILIERN

-361 VIRGLYNLLARVK
+361 VIRGLYNLLDRVK

-447 YQQETFK
+447 HQQETFK

-529 NMEPRSMEKLG
+529 NIEPRSLEKLG

-545 KLIGNESWEKLKNL
+545 QLIGKESWEKLKHL
-559 DNLSISQSQSIKR
+559 DDISMSQSIKK
-572 GPKL
+572 GPRL

>member
-1 MCTLVARKHRHQ
+1 
-13 RLIRQTM
+13 M
-20 GNITSVHIQPC
+20 GNITSVHIQAC
-31 KTASSEIHNLREKEL
+31 KTASSEIHNLREKDL
-46 SYVREELSYMNESI
+46 SYVRDELSHLNESVI
-60 IHERIAP
+60 YERITP

-76 TKATGQKLQ
+76 TKATGQKMQ

-93 AVLVIREDTT
+93 AVLVIKEDTT
-103 MEEVKRFGELCHQE
+103 MEDVKHFGELCQKE

-171 IKNENGEPEKKMID
+171 IKNESGNPEKKMVD

-191 KLGKSDMSRMQDLAA
+191 KLSKSDMSRMQDLAA
-206 IATGMDRGVASNKIH
+206 IATGMERGVASNKIH

-235 VKELQQLHTEVK
+235 IKELQLLHTEVK
-247 EENQRLTEN
+247 EENQRLSES

-267 NAIIEKQKSEITALQ
+267 SAIIEKQKSEITALQ
-282 SQYDIIA
+282 SQYAIIA
-289 NLVTDTYIET
+289 DLVTDTYIEA
-299 KEKAINTLSE
+299 KEKAIITINE
-309 YDKVESYAS
+309 YDKVVNYADE
-318 NQLKADA
+318 QLKTDA

-361 VIRGLYNLLARVK
+361 VIRGLYNLLDRVK

-388 LQKSIKTTAK
+388 LQKTIKTTAK

-486 ELVDKYNRIQAKA
+486 ELVDEYNRIKAKA
-499 ERLEKERDGFRTLVE
+499 ERLEKERNGFRTLVE

-529 NMEPRSMEKLG
+529 NIEPRSLEKLG

-545 KLIGNESWEKLKNL
+545 QLIGKESWEKLKHL
-559 DNLSISQSQSIKR
+559 DDISMSQSIKK
-572 GPKL
+572 GPRL

>member
-1 MCTLVARKHRHQ
+1 
-13 RLIRQTM
+13 M
-20 GNITSVHIQPC
+20 GNITSVHIQAC
-31 KTASSEIHNLREKEL
+31 KTASSEIHNLREKDL
-46 SYVREELSYMNESI
+46 SYVRDELSHLNESVI
-60 IHERIAP
+60 YERITP

-76 TKATGQKLQ
+76 TKATGQKMQ

-103 MEEVKRFGELCHQE
+103 MEDVKHFGELCQKE

-132 HYDSITNEW
+132 HYDSITNDW

-171 IKNENGEPEKKMID
+171 IKNESGNPEKKMVD

-191 KLGKSDMSRMQDLAA
+191 KLSKSDMSRMQDLAA
-206 IATGMDRGVASNKIH
+206 IATGMERGVASNKIH

-235 VKELQQLHTEVK
+235 IKELQLLHTEVK
-247 EENQRLTEN
+247 EENQRLSES

-267 NAIIEKQKSEITALQ
+267 SAIIEKQKSEITALQ

-289 NLVTDTYIET
+289 DLVTDTYIET
-299 KEKAINTLSE
+299 KEKAIITINE
-309 YDKVESYAS
+309 YDKVVNYADE
-318 NQLKADA
+318 QLKTDA

-361 VIRGLYNLLARVK
+361 VIRGLYNLLDRVK

-388 LQKSIKTTAK
+388 LQKTIKTTAK

-486 ELVDKYNRIQAKA
+486 ELVDEYNRIKAKA
-499 ERLEKERDGFRTLVE
+499 ERLEKERNGFRTLVE

-529 NMEPRSMEKLG
+529 NIEPRSLEKLG

-545 KLIGNESWEKLKNL
+545 QLIGKESWEKLKHL
-559 DNLSISQSQSIKR
+559 DDISMSQSIKKDPR
-572 GPKL
+572 L

>member
-1 MCTLVARKHRHQ
+1 
-13 RLIRQTM
+13 M
-20 GNITSVHIQPC
+20 GNITSVHIQAC
-31 KTASSEIHNLREKEL
+31 KTASSEIHNLREKDL
-46 SYVREELSYMNESI
+46 SYVRDELSHLNESVI
-60 IHERIAP
+60 YERITP

-76 TKATGQKLQ
+76 TKATGQKMQ

-103 MEEVKRFGELCHQE
+103 IEDVKHFGELCQKE

-171 IKNENGEPEKKMID
+171 IKNESGNPEKKMVD

-191 KLGKSDMSRMQDLAA
+191 KLSKSDMSRMQDLAA
-206 IATGMDRGVASNKIH
+206 IATGMERGVASNKIH

-235 VKELQQLHTEVK
+235 IKELQLLHTEVK
-247 EENQRLTEN
+247 EENQRLSES

-261 ASINMQ
+261 FSINEQ
-267 NAIIEKQKSEITALQ
+267 SSIIEKQKLEITALQ
-282 SQYDIIA
+282 SQYDVIA
-289 NLVTDTYIET
+289 NLVTETYIET
-299 KEKAINTLSE
+299 KEKAIITLNE
-309 YDKVESYAS
+309 YDKVVNYADE
-318 NQLKADA
+318 QLKTDA

-331 ICEDDSSILVERN
+331 ICEDDSSILIERN

-361 VIRGLYNLLARVK
+361 VIRGLYNLLDRVK

-486 ELVDKYNRIQAKA
+486 ELVDDYNRIKAKA

-529 NMEPRSMEKLG
+529 NIEPRSLEKLG

-545 KLIGNESWEKLKNL
+545 QLIGKESWEKLKHL
-559 DNLSISQSQSIKR
+559 DDISMSQSIKK
-572 GPKL
+572 GPRL

>member
-1 MCTLVARKHRHQ
+1 
-13 RLIRQTM
+13 M
-20 GNITSVHIQPC
+20 GNITSVHIQAC
-31 KTASSEIHNLREKEL
+31 KTASSEIHNLREKDL
-46 SYVREELSYMNESI
+46 SYVRDELSHLNESVI
-60 IHERIAP
+60 YERITP

-76 TKATGQKLQ
+76 TKATGQKMQ

-103 MEEVKRFGELCHQE
+103 MEDVKHFGELCQKE

-171 IKNENGEPEKKMID
+171 IKNESGNPEKKMVD

-191 KLGKSDMSRMQDLAA
+191 KLSKSDMSRMQDLAA
-206 IATGMDRGVASNKIH
+206 IATGMERGVASNKIH

-235 VKELQQLHTEVK
+235 IKELQLLHTEVK
-247 EENQRLTEN
+247 EENQRLSES

-267 NAIIEKQKSEITALQ
+267 SAIIEKQKSEITALQ

-289 NLVTDTYIET
+289 DLVTDTYIET
-299 KEKAINTLSE
+299 KEKAIITINE
-309 YDKVESYAS
+309 YDKVVNYADE
-318 NQLKADA
+318 QLKTDA

-361 VIRGLYNLLARVK
+361 VIRGLYNLLDRVK

-447 YQQETFK
+447 HQQETFK

-529 NMEPRSMEKLG
+529 NIEPRSLEKLG

-545 KLIGNESWEKLKNL
+545 QLIGKESWKKLKHL
-559 DNLSISQSQSIKR
+559 DDISMSQSIKK
-572 GPKL
+572 GPRL

>member
-1 MCTLVARKHRHQ
+1 
-13 RLIRQTM
+13 M
-20 GNITSVHIQPC
+20 GNITSVHIQAC
-31 KTASSEIHNLREKEL
+31 KTASSEIHNLREKDL
-46 SYVREELSYMNESI
+46 SYVRDELSHLNESVI
-60 IHERIAP
+60 YERITP

-76 TKATGQKLQ
+76 TKATGQKMQ

-103 MEEVKRFGELCHQE
+103 MEDVKHFGELCQKE

-171 IKNENGEPEKKMID
+171 IKNESGNPEKKMVD

-191 KLGKSDMSRMQDLAA
+191 KLSKSDMSRMQDLAA
-206 IATGMDRGVASNKIH
+206 IATGMERGVASNKIH

-235 VKELQQLHTEVK
+235 IKELQLLHTEVK
-247 EENQRLTEN
+247 EENQQLSES

-267 NAIIEKQKSEITALQ
+267 SAIIEKQKSEITALQ

-289 NLVTDTYIET
+289 DLVTDTYIET
-299 KEKAINTLSE
+299 KEKAIITINE
-309 YDKVESYAS
+309 YDKVVNYADE
-318 NQLKADA
+318 QLKTDA

-361 VIRGLYNLLARVK
+361 VIRGLYNLLDRVK

-388 LQKSIKTTAK
+388 LQKTIKTTAK

-447 YQQETFK
+447 HQQETFK

-529 NMEPRSMEKLG
+529 NIEPRSLEKLG

-545 KLIGNESWEKLKNL
+545 QLIGKESWEKLKHL
-559 DNLSISQSQSIKR
+559 DDISMSQSIKK
-572 GPKL
+572 GPRL

>member
-1 MCTLVARKHRHQ
+1 
-13 RLIRQTM
+13 M
-20 GNITSVHIQPC
+20 GNITSVHIQAC
-31 KTASSEIHNLREKEL
+31 KTASSEIHNLREKDL
-46 SYVREELSYMNESI
+46 SYVRDELSHLNESVI
-60 IHERIAP
+60 YERITP

-76 TKATGQKLQ
+76 TKATGQKMQ

-103 MEEVKRFGELCHQE
+103 MEDVKHFGELCQKE

-171 IKNENGEPEKKMID
+171 IKNESGNPEKKMVD

-191 KLGKSDMSRMQDLAA
+191 KLSKSDMSHMQDLAA
-206 IATGMDRGVASNKIH
+206 IATGMERGVASNKIH

-235 VKELQQLHTEVK
+235 IKELQLLHTEVK
-247 EENQRLTEN
+247 EENQRLSES

-267 NAIIEKQKSEITALQ
+267 SAIIEKQKSEITALQ

-289 NLVTDTYIET
+289 DLVTDTYIET
-299 KEKAINTLSE
+299 KEKAIITINE
-309 YDKVESYAS
+309 YDKVVNYADE
-318 NQLKADA
+318 QLKTDA

-361 VIRGLYNLLARVK
+361 VIRGLYNLLDRVK

-388 LQKSIKTTAK
+388 LQKTIKTTAK

-461 ETIASKDETIAILC
+461 ETIASKDETIAILY

-486 ELVDKYNRIQAKA
+486 ELVDEYNRIKAKA
-499 ERLEKERDGFRTLVE
+499 ERLEKERNGFRTLVE

-529 NMEPRSMEKLG
+529 NIEPRSLEKLG

-545 KLIGNESWEKLKNL
+545 QLIGKESWEKLKHL
-559 DNLSISQSQSIKR
+559 DDISMSQSIKK
-572 GPKL
+572 GPRL